1 MHPLVADA
9 VVDVD
14 ERPLDNTPITTGRYI
29 AHVAVPCRDW
39 PRLRVVS
46 LAPMLA
52 EVIRRMVSRES
63 ISGMF

>member
-1 MHPLVADA
+1 MRE
-9 VVDVD
+9 VVVTD
-14 ERPLDNTPITTGRYI
+14 T
-29 AHVAVPCRDW
+29 VAVPCRDW

-46 LAPMLA
+46 LAPLLG